1 MRLATLYAL
10 LGNNLLATNPSLYMP
25 QATALQSWLTFAV
38 VKSTT
43 FLLVR
48 SHLFP
53 TSNLLTFVLAY
64 RSISCSHVFTFAN
77 DSYKKGGRRR
87 KREERERRGGR
98 REIKVHS

>member
-1 MRLATLYAL
+1 
-10 LGNNLLATNPSLYMP
+10 MP
-25 QATALQSWLTFAV
+25 QATTALESWLTFAV

-43 FLLVR
+43 FLFVR

-77 DSYKKGGRRR
+77 DSYEKGEEE
-87 KREERERRGGR
+87 EEREEEEGEEEERL
-98 REIKVHS
+98 

>member
-1 MRLATLYAL
+1 
-10 LGNNLLATNPSLYMP
+10 MP

-77 DSYKKGGRRR
+77 DSYKKEGEDERG
-87 KREERERRGGR
+87 KREKEGEEEERLKFIHD
-98 REIKVHS
+98 RESVTQCMYRMQS